1 MLHKEHQRNVWELQ
15 DRWSK
20 SSQIKILE
28 HGRQEKRGCGGRAKS
43 DGEEIGQV
51 GGTSIISLCRQAG
64 WKANRAKEQMRVG
77 EECWPGEQRQ
87 SSTGS
92 ICLNGG
98 FHWFMLMPTSLSSSF
113 QTNSFFRIP

>member
-1 MLHKEHQRNVWELQ
+1 MLHKEHQRNAWELQ

-28 HGRQEKRGCGGRAKS
+28 HGQQEKRGCGGRAKS
-43 DGEEIGQV
+43 DGEETGQV
-51 GGTSIISLCRQAG
+51 GGMSIISLRRQAG

-77 EECWPGEQRQ
+77 EKCWPGEQRQ
-87 SSTGS
+87 SSTES
-92 ICLNGG
+92 ICLNDG
-98 FHWFMLMPTSLSSSF
+98 FHRFMLMPTSLSSSF